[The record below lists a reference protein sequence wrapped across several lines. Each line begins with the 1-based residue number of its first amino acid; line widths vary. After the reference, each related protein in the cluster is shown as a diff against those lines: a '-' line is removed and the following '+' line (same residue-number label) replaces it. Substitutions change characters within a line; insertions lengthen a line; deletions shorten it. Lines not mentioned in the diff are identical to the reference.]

1 MYTLALQRSFKA
13 WHHLIGG
20 DWGAESEPH
29 THPYR
34 IELRLEGGELN
45 EHGYLI
51 DLLEVERRLGEVL
64 NTYQGTDLNTLQDFA
79 GLNPSLENFARILC
93 TRLARSLGGGRLKS
107 VAVQLWESE
116 TAWACY
122 RLET

>member
-1 MYTLALQRSFKA
+1 MYTLALQRSFEA
-13 WHHLIGG
+13 WHHLIG

-116 TAWACY
+116 TAWASY